1 MKKFF
6 IILLTF
12 ITLSLCS
19 AQQRLISIS
28 AGLST
33 GVIIYDSEKIIEAR
47 KSLENGSRII
57 LGGLFEVD
65 FNPIKE
71 VSFFAGADI
80 LTDFNSKTPY
90 TSNHLSFDI
99 PFGIKIYPNLA
110 GFCFGLA
117 YANGFRSDYFN
128 LEESGKENSKTPWG
142 NGFKF
147 LIEYNFAHSGSSPY
161 LPTVG
166 GYWKH
171 MPRGNSTY
179 DNQLCIYVC
188 SNF

>member
-1 MKKFF
+1 MNNESALDKTSQHNIDGIWYGQATEFLTSNLSGEYEFVYSGSDNGMGF
-6 IILLTF
+6 IF
-12 ITLSLCS
+12 VSPV
-19 AQQRLISIS
+19 
-28 AGLST
+28 G
-33 GVIIYDSEKIIEAR
+33 YD
-47 KSLENGSRII
+47 L
-57 LGGLFEVD
+57 V
-65 FNPIKE
+65 NPIKE

-110 GFCFGLA
+110 GFCLGLA

-128 LEESGKENSKTPWG
+128 LEESGKVNSKTSWG